1 MEGLLGVVE
10 GPAPRFPASRRFAVL
25 RRLAPSVLLFALLSA
40 ASTLDAQA
48 EFTDTTLQGEL
59 WLPFQAAVPGEL
71 EKRVPDQKK
80 LDDLLEEMQT
90 VFSGM
95 VYGWSFTYRP
105 ADPERKVAEF
115 LDVKSLGRIVG
126 TTGDPAT
133 SRAIAVSTRL
143 DEENGILTV
152 LFRYY
157 MPSFEAARRQA
168 WASVDIDQAAG
179 VGKAKAVDRLE
190 SRLDAL
196 RQAVKEAV
204 HNLLRPRFN
213 NRPQEI
219 RGEALLREVPRY
231 YLQSGQ
237 YVCSAQFQMRIL
249 NVREYSLY

>member
-1 MEGLLGVVE
+1 MEGLLDVT
-10 GPAPRFPASRRFAVL
+10 RRSSLRLLPILAFLAVSSM
-25 RRLAPSVLLFALLSA
+25 AFS
-40 ASTLDAQA
+40 QA

-59 WLPFQAAVPGEL
+59 WMPFQAVVPGEL
-71 EKRVPDQKK
+71 EKRVPEQKK

-95 VYGWSFTYRP
+95 VYGWSFLYRP
-105 ADPERKVAEF
+105 VDPDRKVEEF
-115 LDVKSLGRIVG
+115 LDVKPLGRIVG
-126 TTGDPAT
+126 TTGDPKTA
-133 SRAIAVSTRL
+133 RALAVSTRL
-143 DEENGILTV
+143 DEENGVLTV

-157 MPSFEAARRQA
+157 LPPFEAARRQA
-168 WASVDIDQAAG
+168 WGSSDLDQAAG

-204 HNLLRPRFN
+204 RNLLRPRYY

-231 YLQSGQ
+231 YIESGQ
-237 YVCSAQFQMRIL
+237 YVCSARFQLRIL
-249 NVREYSLY
+249 NVREYPLY